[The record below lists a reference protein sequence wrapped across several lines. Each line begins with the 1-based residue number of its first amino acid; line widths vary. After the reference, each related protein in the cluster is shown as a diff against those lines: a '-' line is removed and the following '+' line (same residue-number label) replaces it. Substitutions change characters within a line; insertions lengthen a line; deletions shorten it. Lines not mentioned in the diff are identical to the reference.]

1 MNDVLSGR
9 GAWFNQHP
17 GNKRFRGMLEEKKC
31 LYEMGTK
38 KQKMEISKAIVEAVY
53 SKNPPGRFLKK
64 CSETGQ
70 LKELS
75 RRDAADKAAQAMAYI
90 IKGESLKEKR
100 RQRRFNLPPSS
111 HSRAEGD
118 NNDVGGK
125 SPQSADLRTRLQQ
138 HATKDYL
145 KSNHSSSVA
154 HHGLATWR
162 EGAAGTSNDVQPDA
176 SDLLHVPPGTS
187 NLQQQRLLLQQL
199 NQPNTIPTFPASL
212 NNPINY
218 QSLNRNGL
226 GPQQLQTLQHHLPV
240 QLQYTLVQNPW
251 GQVLQSQTA
260 LQPTFNGGLSRQLL
274 DQTQQQQRQQQQL
287 VLQSLSNQQ
296 NNVFPS
302 SSVPTTHTMPAGAG
316 SSDVPQG
323 TQQMDQLQR
332 SLMLQQQYNHFMAPS
347 LGTFPNNQLPF
358 QQQML
363 QPVDPFLQQRLQ
375 TPLPLQLQQN
385 LQGNPPPSGINVD
398 GMASAAG
405 AGAQPTR
412 QEESTDKEE
421 SEP

>member
-1 MNDVLSGR
+1 
-9 GAWFNQHP
+9 
-17 GNKRFRGMLEEKKC
+17 
-31 LYEMGTK
+31 MG
-38 KQKMEISKAIVEAVY
+38 
-53 SKNPPGRFLKK
+53 L
-64 CSETGQ
+64 
-70 LKELS
+70 L
-75 RRDAADKAAQAMAYI
+75 
-90 IKGESLKEKR
+90 
-100 RQRRFNLPPSS
+100 
-111 HSRAEGD
+111 
-118 NNDVGGK
+118 VGGEG
-125 SPQSADLRTRLQQ
+125 QQARVMMHDLMKVIRFICLEIPI
-138 HATKDYL
+138 
-145 KSNHSSSVA
+145 HSSKFFFSSCSNPALLPSQHLQVIPSIKIVDQ
-154 HHGLATWR
+154 HELAR
-162 EGAAGTSNDVQPDA
+162 
-176 SDLLHVPPGTS
+176 
-187 NLQQQRLLLQQL
+187 QL
-199 NQPNTIPTFPASL
+199 P
-212 NNPINY
+212 
-218 QSLNRNGL
+218 
-226 GPQQLQTLQHHLPV
+226 
-240 QLQYTLVQNPW
+240 LQYNLVPNPW